1 MKKDTA
7 KKILKGIAI
16 TALAFAILLSTGV
29 KKPDIFGN
37 GENHIQYTQ
46 K

>member
-1 MKKDTA
+1 MKKAATM
-7 KKILKGIAI
+7 KILKSIAI
-16 TALAFAILLSTGV
+16 VALAFAMLLSTGV